1 MSVKTLTLQAQGQYL
16 VVDER
21 LKEDERKK
29 LCEKLKLPL
38 EKGVFVDDYEEA
50 IEKNKIEPNLVLFF
64 IKVRLPENQENFKNK
79 EILQIKELDRDEIN
93 LISRLDEG
101 CKIFIYSEFFS
112 RNSLIQEIVIKNKE
126 IEFIDKAVTFDAF
139 CKDRANLM
147 GGYLERKPENNSV
160 FDYSFLDRK
169 TSDFVQKKAS
179 EIKRLLRRT
188 AQDIFD
194 IGQYLIEVK
203 EQLPYGK
210 FNAWIKTEFGW
221 SKSMALRFMR
231 VATRFRSANLAQIEI
246 VHSALYALAAPSTPE
261 EATLEAIERASEG
274 EKITW
279 VLSKEIVAK
288 HKRLKEQ
295 GESGVEDEERSG
307 ITENESPINQERET
321 LPKSTTKQEILA
333 VRPSARLLQGTFW
346 QLGDKHQLFCG
357 EPKSA
362 KFRQIIPKEVA
373 LMVTLLPEADYSLIP
388 PLEPQPLSSFTFQ
401 SSCFD
406 ELDLRYFFK
415 MVEDCLRS
423 STLEG
428 DTIVFNYFYDLKILQ
443 VAENL
448 NCKFIIAE
456 PDLGKCEKIRNFWK
470 GQRVLNPAKSNKAPL
485 V

>member
-21 LKEDERKK
+21 LKEGERKK
-29 LCEKLKLPL
+29 LCEKLKLPI
-38 EKGVFVDDYEEA
+38 EKGVFVDDYEKA
-50 IEKNKIEPNLVLFF
+50 IEKNKIEPNLTLFF
-64 IKVRLPENQENFKNK
+64 IKVELPDNQDDFKNQ

-112 RNSLIQEIVIKNKE
+112 KNSLIQEIVIKNRE

-139 CKDRANLM
+139 CKTQSNSM
-147 GGYLERKPENNSV
+147 VGYLERKPNNNSV
-160 FDYSFLDRK
+160 FDYSFLDK
-169 TSDFVQKKAS
+169 KQIDFVQKKAS

-194 IGQYLIEVK
+194 VGQYLNEVK
-203 EQLPYGK
+203 EQLPHGK

-231 VATRFRSANLAQIEI
+231 VATRFRSTNLAQIDI

-274 EKITW
+274 EKITLA
-279 VLSKEIVAK
+279 LSKEIIDK
-288 HKRLKEQ
+288 HKDLKEQ
-295 GESGVEDEERSG
+295 GEAEREDEKRSG
-307 ITENESPINQERET
+307 ITENESPINQDNKA

-333 VRPSARLLQGTFW
+333 VQPSDKILRGTSW

-357 EPKSA
+357 EPKSS
-362 KFRQIIPKEVA
+362 KFLKMLPPEVA
-373 LMVTLLPEADYSLIP
+373 LMVNLLPEADYSLIP
-388 PLEPQPLSSFTFQ
+388 AIKPQPLSSLTFQ

-406 ELDLRYFFK
+406 ELDLRYFLR
-415 MVEDCLRS
+415 MVEDCIRS

-443 VAENL
+443 AAENL

-470 GQRVLNPAKSNKAPL
+470 GKRILNQAKSN
-485 V
+485 